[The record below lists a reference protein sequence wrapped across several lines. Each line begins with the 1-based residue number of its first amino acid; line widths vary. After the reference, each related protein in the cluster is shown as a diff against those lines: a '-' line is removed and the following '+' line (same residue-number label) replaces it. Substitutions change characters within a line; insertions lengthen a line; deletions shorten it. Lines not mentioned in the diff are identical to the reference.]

1 MTVREA
7 LRTAEG
13 MLREAQVSDARL
25 DAEYLLAEVLDAP
38 RLLVCLSGETVL
50 TEGRLEAFFAFVK
63 RRKTRE
69 PLQYILG
76 TQPFMGFDFLV
87 TPDVLIPRA
96 DTEALCEQALLYAAD
111 GKKVL
116 DLCTGSGALA
126 VAIKK
131 LSPLCLVTA
140 VDISSEALKI
150 AKKNAAVN
158 KADVRFAQGDLWN
171 AVPNERFSVIVS
183 NPPYIPS
190 AELPT
195 LQEEVRREPA
205 LALDGGADGLNFYR
219 RIIEGVSAHL
229 EAGGALLLETGD
241 GEHEAVA
248 RMMTKDFEDIRTV
261 NDLNG
266 LPRVVLGTLRHM
278 EDT

>member
-1 MTVREA
+1 
-7 LRTAEG
+7 
-13 MLREAQVSDARL
+13 
-25 DAEYLLAEVLDAP
+25 
-38 RLLVCLSGETVL
+38 
-50 TEGRLEAFFAFVK
+50 
-63 RRKTRE
+63 
-69 PLQYILG
+69 
-76 TQPFMGFDFLV
+76 
-87 TPDVLIPRA
+87 
-96 DTEALCEQALLYAAD
+96 
-111 GKKVL
+111 VL

-140 VDISSEALKI
+140 ADISKEALAI
-150 AKKNAAVN
+150 AKQNAAMN
-158 KADVRFAQGDLWN
+158 KADVRFVQGDLWE

-190 AELPT
+190 GELPA
-195 LQEEVRREPA
+195 LQEEVRREPS

-219 RIIEGVSAHL
+219 RIIEGAPAHL

-241 GEHEAVA
+241 GESEAVA
-248 RMMTKDFEDIRTV
+248 QLMAKDFENIRTV
-261 NDLNG
+261 NDLND

>member
-13 MLREAQVSDARL
+13 MLQEAQVPDARL

-50 TEGRLEAFFAFVK
+50 TEARLETFFTLVE

-140 VDISSEALKI
+140 ADISSEALAI
-150 AKKNAAVN
+150 AKQNAAMN
-158 KADVRFAQGDLWN
+158 KADVRFVQGDLWE

-190 AELPT
+190 GELPA
-195 LQEEVRREPA
+195 LQEEVRREPS

-219 RIIEGVSAHL
+219 RIIEGAPAHL

-241 GEHEAVA
+241 GESEAVA
-248 RMMTKDFEDIRTV
+248 QLMVKDFENIRTV

>member
-13 MLREAQVSDARL
+13 MLREAQVPDARL

-50 TEGRLEAFFAFVK
+50 TEARLEAFFALVE

-96 DTEALCEQALLYAAD
+96 DTETLCEQALLYAAD

-140 VDISSEALKI
+140 ADISKEALEI
-150 AKKNAAVN
+150 AKQNAAMN
-158 KADVRFAQGDLWN
+158 KADVRFVQGDLWE

-183 NPPYIPS
+183 NQPYIPT
-190 AELPT
+190 ADLPA
-195 LQEEVRREPA
+195 LQEEVRREPS

-219 RIIEGVSAHL
+219 RIIEGAPAHL

-241 GEHEAVA
+241 GEHETVA
-248 RMMTKDFEDIRTV
+248 RMMVKDFENIRTV

>member
-13 MLREAQVSDARL
+13 MLREAQVPDARL

-50 TEGRLEAFFAFVK
+50 TEARLEAFFALVE

-140 VDISSEALKI
+140 ADISNEALEI
-150 AKKNAAVN
+150 AKQNAAMN
-158 KADVRFAQGDLWN
+158 KADVRFVQGDLWE

-183 NPPYIPS
+183 NPPYIPT
-190 AELPT
+190 ADLPA
-195 LQEEVRREPA
+195 LQEEVKREPS

-219 RIIEGVSAHL
+219 RIIEGAPAHL

-241 GEHEAVA
+241 GEHETVA
-248 RMMTKDFEDIRTV
+248 RMMVKDFENIRTV